1 VSANDCLSMLE
12 LAAYRAGE
20 DVPGA
25 EQHLTAC
32 ARCRALLAGLP
43 ELQPSALPQSA
54 PELPYLQPRP
64 DQARPQDLKTGQLWT
79 AAPEHETGWRELVVV
94 LAPQPAVDGHE
105 MVLIAPVDTSFDDAT
120 STDLIVDESPLG
132 YRHLVSVGMQ
142 GIVLRAQLDR
152 YRGRL
157 ELPEREA
164 IVDIYRALLGESQ
177 RATQAPTGPPLTGP
191 DDPRASARATR
202 ADELRSLFAPA
213 DRLLGQEPEDD
224 APEMI
229 TLGGI
234 LSGVIAGDE
243 WDRPAL
249 LTAAAVD
256 GAVFDRMLDDRLD
269 LTDQR
274 DVTDVQRV
282 LTVIRLDDW
291 RGPVRASLQ
300 RSRGGVRRATGA
312 EPAIA
317 ARSFAGLSDAE
328 RERDLMRDQ
337 TAIDESAPARKR
349 AVESYLQA
357 LEKQIDDAE

>member
-25 EQHLTAC
+25 EQHLTGC

-43 ELQPSALPQSA
+43 ELQPPALPESG
-54 PELPYLQPRP
+54 PELPHLQPRA

-79 AAPEHETGWRELVVV
+79 AGPEHETGWRELVVV

-105 MVLIAPVDTSFDDAT
+105 MVLVAPVDTAFDDAI
-120 STDLIVDESPLG
+120 STDLIVNESPLG

-142 GIVLRAQLDR
+142 GIVLREQLER

-164 IVDIYRALLGESQ
+164 LVDIYRALLGQSQ
-177 RATQAPTGPPLTGP
+177 RATQAPTGPPLAGP
-191 DDPRASARATR
+191 NDPRTSARAAR
-202 ADELRSLFAPA
+202 ADELRWLFAPA

-229 TLGGI
+229 TLGGV
-234 LSGVIAGDE
+234 LGGVLAGDE
-243 WDRPAL
+243 WDRSSL
-249 LTAAAVD
+249 LTAAGVD
-256 GAVFDRMLDDRLD
+256 GGVFDRMLDDRLD
-269 LTDQR
+269 LTDQS
-274 DVTDVQRV
+274 DVPDVQSV

-291 RGPVRASLQ
+291 RAPVRATLQ
-300 RSRGGVRRATGA
+300 RSRGGMRRATGA

-317 ARSFAGLSDAE
+317 ARSFAGVSDAE

-337 TAIDESAPARKR
+337 TAIDESPPARER